1 MQIINNQNS
10 SYNSRVNST
19 SSTQLTNNSNTTNSF
34 ETLIENEKNSNIT
47 KEYLIKMKWSKV

>member
-10 SYNSRVNST
+10 SYSSRVNSP

>member
-10 SYNSRVNST
+10 SYSSRVNST